1 MGLVHGSIS
10 DKIGGFAAIVP
21 SRFIKEMGSLKEGN
35 GTLYIYDENSK
46 LVEIREYVDGRLEGL
61 DPSEI
66 DYNSVFGSL
75 ANYRLRHPAETF
87 VKTQR
92 TI

>member
-1 MGLVHGSIS
+1 MESLGLFFNLKKSGENQ
-10 DKIGGFAAIVP
+10 
-21 SRFIKEMGSLKEGN
+21 EMGSLKEGN